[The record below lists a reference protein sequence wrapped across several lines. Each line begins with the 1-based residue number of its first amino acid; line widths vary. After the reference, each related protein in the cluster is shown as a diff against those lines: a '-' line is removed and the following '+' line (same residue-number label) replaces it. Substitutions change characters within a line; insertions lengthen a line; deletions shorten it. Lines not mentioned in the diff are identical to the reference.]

1 MTTFTASTFD
11 GLPRAV
17 HAGVNHLT
25 IFYNHGANSTSAND
39 VILLAKLPNGTRV
52 LDFSEAH
59 SSGAA
64 SCSLDFG
71 WASGANSGG
80 GADLSA
86 LGTALALNTRN
97 NLQAGK
103 LCPPVVSVSDN
114 DPNKYGILAA
124 KIATAGTTTTN
135 MSIRF
140 MLQYEVT
147 GGSS

>member
-17 HAGVNHLT
+17 HAGVNHLS

-39 VILLAKLPNGTRV
+39 VILLAKLPNGARV
-52 LDFSEAH
+52 LDFSESH

-64 SCSLDFG
+64 SCALDFG

-86 LGTALALNTRN
+86 LGAALALNTRN

-124 KIATAGTTTTN
+124 KIATAGTTTIN

-140 MLQYEVT
+140 MLTYEVT
-147 GGSS
+147 GGTQ